1 MQISTYDFFE
11 TSRQYNEWISSS
23 FKTFWGNPIFGLNP
37 SPIPQ
42 VMFTYGKLTEHYRSR
57 VTSKPDWG
65 INSFVADM

>member
-23 FKTFWGNPIFGLNP
+23 LKTFWGNPIFGLNP

-42 VMFTYGKLTEHYRSR
+42 VIFTYGKLTEHYLS
-57 VTSKPDWG
+57 
-65 INSFVADM
+65 

>member
-23 FKTFWGNPIFGLNP
+23 LKTFWGNPTFGLNP

-42 VMFTYGKLTEHYRSR
+42 VMFT
-57 VTSKPDWG
+57 
-65 INSFVADM
+65 